1 MLTSYPPNWHSEIA
15 YWRTVIFG
23 VDALWYEDVYA
34 ITNMLWSLILRNIV
48 SICNGYTNHI
58 CGYVT
63 GKMANHFAMVWSLYL
78 LYNFLEI
85 KHYLHTPWA
94 KLR

>member
-1 MLTSYPPNWHSEIA
+1 
-15 YWRTVIFG
+15 
-23 VDALWYEDVYA
+23 
-34 ITNMLWSLILRNIV
+34 MLWSLILRNIV
-48 SICNGYTNHI
+48 SICNGYTNDI

-85 KHYLHTPWA
+85 KHYLHTPWGKTTLIITSKGNEQNNA
-94 KLR
+94 HIDDIIDIYHYIN